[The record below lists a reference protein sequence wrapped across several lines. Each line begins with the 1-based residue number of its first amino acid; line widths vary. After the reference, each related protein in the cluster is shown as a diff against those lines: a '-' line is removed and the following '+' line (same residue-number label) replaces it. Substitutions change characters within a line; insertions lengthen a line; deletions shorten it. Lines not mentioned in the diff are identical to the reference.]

1 MGHKFRRRDDNFID
15 PNRDF
20 PYSRKNNACLL
31 STTAKIF
38 DRIMKD
44 NIIQVVV
51 TFHAGMAALGYE
63 WGSKN
68 HPSPNDASPDDN
80 ANKRLAA
87 LYSQYGSHAGD
98 GRASYRGIK
107 VSS

>member
-1 MGHKFRRRDDNFID
+1 
-15 PNRDF
+15 
-20 PYSRKNNACLL
+20 
-31 STTAKIF
+31 
-38 DRIMKD
+38 MKD

-68 HPSPNDASPDDN
+68 HPSPTDASPDDN
-80 ANKRLAA
+80 ANKQLAA
-87 LYSQYGSHAGD
+87 LYSQYGSHASD

-107 VSS
+107 VPS